1 MAGDIFSQGLVPGII
16 LLVYL
21 VINKIIDSRKKDPL
35 KDISKLLTI
44 VTKDIIE
51 RDKEKSMNAIG
62 VVIDSML
69 GKLYNYFVGTV
80 INNNIHENREQVE
93 YNCEHMVKS
102 VFSEAY
108 NTLNIYKGNNK
119 YLNYYLNEQWKVE
132 LTKDILNIMYNDKLD
147 NGKKII
153 AFAKRMEIRYT
164 DYVAHITNNAFG
176 NN

>member
-21 VINKIIDSRKKDPL
+21 VINKLIDSRKKDPL

-44 VTKDIIE
+44 VTKDIID
-51 RDKEKSMNAIG
+51 RDKEKSINAIG
-62 VVIDSML
+62 VVIDAML
-69 GKLYNYFVGTV
+69 GKLYNYFVSTV
-80 INNNIHENREQVE
+80 INNNIYENREQVE
-93 YNCEHMVKS
+93 YNCEHIVKS

-108 NTLNIYKGNNK
+108 NTMNIYKGNNK
-119 YLNYYLNEQWKVE
+119 YLNYYLDESWKVD

-153 AFAKRMEIRYT
+153 AFGKRMEIRYT
-164 DYVAHITNNAFG
+164 DYVAYITNNAFG